1 MSSAADFFFF
11 TPVGMSNSYLAFYS
25 FQSDDKSS
33 YKNKYF
39 TLMSAM
45 KQLQNT
51 FLRAQKNAERNVKG
65 TSTINQ
71 CITFLWLFAS
81 VILVQ
86 FSPSPQFVMQ
96 CCTLWREGLSHSRA
110 FKVLCDREKPR
121 TGLYNAGS
129 TNVTTSP

>member
-1 MSSAADFFFF
+1 
-11 TPVGMSNSYLAFYS
+11 
-25 FQSDDKSS
+25 
-33 YKNKYF
+33 
-39 TLMSAM
+39 MSAM

-65 TSTINQ
+65 TSATNQ
-71 CITFLWLFAS
+71 CIASLWLFAS
-81 VILVQ
+81 AILVQ

-96 CCTLWREGLSHSRA
+96 CCTFWREGLSLLQA